1 MLKNLRDQ
9 FSTHKPDII
18 LAHGDTTTTMSTA
31 LASFYAKIPL
41 GHIEAGLRT
50 YNLASPFPEEFN
62 RQLVTKIAKWHFA
75 PTELVNKT
83 YLMKV
88 LIIV

>member
-1 MLKNLRDQ
+1 MLDQTLRIFNIKPDIDLDIMKPKQDLFDITSAVLKNLRDQ

-50 YNLASPFPEEFN
+50 YNLAS
-62 RQLVTKIAKWHFA
+62 LS
-75 PTELVNKT
+75 
-83 YLMKV
+83 
-88 LIIV
+88 